1 MARGREGKATRRAG
15 DAPERWP
22 QSPAR
27 SAKLRPSLTPNGGPS
42 FSEWLIMRMQ
52 YIYIHIYTY
61 TYIYEMK

>member
-27 SAKLRPSLTPNGGPS
+27 SGGLRPHFFFTPNGGPS
-42 FSEWLIMRMQ
+42 FSEWLIMRMH
-52 YIYIHIYTY
+52 IYI
-61 TYIYEMK
+61 